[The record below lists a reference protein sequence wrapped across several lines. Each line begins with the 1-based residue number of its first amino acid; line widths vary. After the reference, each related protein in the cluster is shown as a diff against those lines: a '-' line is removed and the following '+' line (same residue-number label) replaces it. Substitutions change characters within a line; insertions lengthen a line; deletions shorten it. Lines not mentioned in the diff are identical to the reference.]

1 MWDAGG
7 RDNGIAY
14 ADVTRLNVY
23 TAPLGVA
30 GLPLRRCV
38 VRSRRGGRIVLQG
51 THYVRLGVT
60 EDRRD
65 AYGPFV
71 DTLVRRAAAANPEL
85 AVIVGQSWAMWLVW
99 LAILAGIVAVSVLS
113 VVALIDGDFPWQA
126 AIFVALVLGFAPT
139 AWRIVR
145 RDRPRRVAAGDFT
158 AAMLD

>member
-1 MWDAGG
+1 MWNAGG

-14 ADVTRLNVY
+14 ADVTRLQAY
-23 TAPLGVA
+23 TAPLGMV
-30 GLPLRRCV
+30 GPPLRRCV

-60 EDRRD
+60 EDRRG
-65 AYGPFV
+65 AYGPFI
-71 DTLVRRAAAANPEL
+71 DALVRRAAAANPDL

-99 LAILAGIVAVSVLS
+99 LAILAGIVVVSVLAL
-113 VVALIDGDFPWQA
+113 VALVNGDFPWQA
-126 AIFVALVLGFAPT
+126 AIVVALVLGFAPV

-145 RDRPRRVAAGDFT
+145 RGRPRRVAAGDFT